1 MADEKQEGEQQER
14 SPAADVPEAPANVEM
29 PIEQQQPADPVDA
42 AKANLDALYKDVFNG
57 VQELRLPIQGP
68 EVMKDALAG
77 VNTVIANLAET
88 YGLSV
93 FDLDLYKNALVLRER
108 VARAL
113 TDRRTAEKIVD
124 LQTIMARAMDAEDIV
139 QKLAGVVEGLEL
151 KLGEGFSVEA
161 EKNGYVPKANVPG
174 LAAELGYV
182 SPHEDSNRFSQAVK
196 EAGYVPKGT
205 VPEGYVE
212 AVNVPLIAQNQH
224 GMIPHSEYEQV
235 NGRNAALNADKISLQ
250 RKYDL
255 ALARARKAEAA
266 LKGKGKKR

>member
-14 SPAADVPEAPANVEM
+14 SPAADVPEASANVEM
-29 PIEQQQPADPVDA
+29 PIEQQQPVDPVDA

-212 AVNVPLIAQNQH
+212 AVNVPHIAKMDHLMVSQPEYQELSEQNNKYRA
-224 GMIPHSEYEQV
+224 GC
-235 NGRNAALNADKISLQ
+235 ASLEK
-250 RKYDL
+250 KYNL
-255 ALARARKAEAA
+255 ALKRARKAEAA